1 VSSLRRPQ
9 RTGSGRRVPL
19 KEATKP
25 VQRRDRIGV
34 AIRVIDKMVRHLV
47 NVAHPVPE
55 SSRCLSHIRTSA
67 HPHLPLA
74 HTVSLPRAR
83 QPDRSRASVYRG
95 SDGRARLDYL
105 PDLW

>member
-1 VSSLRRPQ
+1 MLPSGESNLRQ
-9 RTGSGRRVPL
+9 VVIDILHDG

-34 AIRVIDKMVRHLV
+34 VIRDIDKMVRHLV

-55 SSRCLSHIRTSA
+55 SSRCLPHIRTSRSR
-67 HPHLPLA
+67 
-74 HTVSLPRAR
+74 TVSRPRAR

-95 SDGRARLDYL
+95 CSGRARLDYL
-105 PDLW
+105 PDLR